1 VSTTPST
8 DVTPGSTPA
17 PTPGPAPGSALPAVP
32 DRAGLALGAGAY
44 LLWGVLPI
52 YFPLLQPASAVE
64 IIGHRVVWSL
74 GFCLLLLVVTR
85 TWGRFVA
92 ALRTP
97 RTLALLAVGAVL
109 IAVNWTTYVYGVLS
123 DQVVDT
129 ALGYFV
135 NPLVTV
141 LLAVFVLGER
151 LRRAQWV
158 ALGAGAVAV
167 IVITVGYGRL
177 PWIAL
182 SFGLYGLLKNR
193 VGRTVPAVASLAVE
207 TLVLMPVAVAYL
219 LVLAAQ
225 GTGSFGAHGGWHVA
239 ALISSGVVTAV
250 PLLMFG
256 SAARRLPLSVVGML
270 QYIAP
275 TMQFLFG
282 VLVFGEQM
290 PAARWVG
297 FALVWVALVVLT
309 ADGLRAGRADALSRR
324 AAGRSARSAGGS
336 AAESSAGSAGG
347 SVGGSAA
354 GSSAGSTPGD

>member
-1 VSTTPST
+1 MSSSTPSTGGPPST
-8 DVTPGSTPA
+8 DVPVPTSTPGVPPA
-17 PTPGPAPGSALPAVP
+17 PAVP
-32 DRAGLALGAGAY
+32 DRVGLALGAGAY

-52 YFPLLQPASAVE
+52 YFPLLAPAGAVE

-92 ALRTP
+92 ALRSP
-97 RTLALLAVGAVL
+97 RTLGLLAIAAALV
-109 IAVNWTTYVYGVLS
+109 AVNWTTYVYGVLS

-158 ALGAGAVAV
+158 ALGFGTVAV
-167 IVITVGYGRL
+167 VVITVGYGRL

-182 SFGLYGLLKNR
+182 TLAFSFGLYGLLKNR

-207 TLVLMPVAVAYL
+207 TLVLLPVAAGYL
-219 LVLAAQ
+219 LVLGAQ
-225 GTGSFGAHGGWHVA
+225 GSGSFGAHGGWHVA
-239 ALISSGVVTAV
+239 ALVSSGVVTAV
-250 PLLMFG
+250 PLLLFG

-275 TMQFLFG
+275 TMQFLLG
-282 VLVFGEQM
+282 VLVFHEVM
-290 PAARWVG
+290 PAARWFG

-309 ADGLRAGRADALSRR
+309 ADGLRAGRAVALSRR
-324 AAGRSARSAGGS
+324 AHARAVAGA
-336 AAESSAGSAGG
+336 
-347 SVGGSAA
+347 
-354 GSSAGSTPGD
+354 

>member
-1 VSTTPST
+1 MSSTRPTATVPTS
-8 DVTPGSTPA
+8 PA
-17 PTPGPAPGSALPAVP
+17 TAAP
-32 DRAGLALGAGAY
+32 DRTGLALGAGAY
-44 LLWGVLPI
+44 LLWGVLPV
-52 YFPLLQPASAVE
+52 YFPLLQPAGAVE

-85 TWGRFVA
+85 TWGTFVSV
-92 ALRTP
+92 LRTP
-97 RTLALLAVGAVL
+97 RTLGLLAVAAALV
-109 IAVNWTTYVYGVLS
+109 AVNWTTYVYGVLS

-158 ALGAGAVAV
+158 ALGFGALAV
-167 IVITVGYGRL
+167 VVITVGYGRL

-182 SFGLYGLLKNR
+182 ALAFSFGGYGLLKNR

-207 TLVLMPVAVAYL
+207 TLVLMPLAAGYL

-225 GTGSFGAHGGWHVA
+225 GTGGFGAHGPWHVV
-239 ALISSGVVTAV
+239 ALVSSGVVTAV
-250 PLLMFG
+250 PLLLFG

-275 TMQFLFG
+275 TLQFLLG
-282 VLVFGEQM
+282 VLVFGEHM
-290 PAARWVG
+290 PPARWFG

-309 ADGLRAGRADALSRR
+309 TDGLRAGRAEALAR
-324 AAGRSARSAGGS
+324 RSAPATP
-336 AAESSAGSAGG
+336 AAA
-347 SVGGSAA
+347 
-354 GSSAGSTPGD
+354 

>member
-1 VSTTPST
+1 MSSTPST
-8 DVTPGSTPA
+8 QATPGTSRP
-17 PTPGPAPGSALPAVP
+17 PGPGPAVP
-32 DRAGLALGAGAY
+32 NRAGLALGAGAY
-44 LLWGVLPI
+44 LLWGVLPL
-52 YFPLLQPASAVE
+52 YFPLLQPASAIE

-74 GFCLLLLVVTR
+74 GFCLLLLVLTR

-97 RTLALLAVGAVL
+97 RTLGLLAVGAAL

-129 ALGYFV
+129 ALGYFI

-167 IVITVGYGRL
+167 VVITVGYGRL

-182 SFGLYGLLKNR
+182 TLAFSFGLYALLKNR

-207 TLVLMPVAVAYL
+207 TLVLMPVAVGYL
-219 LVLAAQ
+219 LVLGAQ
-225 GTGSFGAHGGWHVA
+225 GTGSFGAHGGWHMV

-282 VLVFGEQM
+282 VLVFDEHM
-290 PAARWVG
+290 PAARWIG
-297 FALVWVALVVLT
+297 FGLVWVALVVLT

-324 AAGRSARSAGGS
+324 AAGRAAGASAGGS
-336 AAESSAGSAGG
+336 A
-347 SVGGSAA
+347 
-354 GSSAGSTPGD
+354 